1 VIRLGPFE
9 IDPRTRML
17 RRDAQ
22 PVDLSPR
29 LVEILAFLAQQNGEI
44 VTKEQLLEKF
54 WPDVNVT
61 ENTLTRAIAD
71 IRIALGD
78 SASEP
83 KYIQTLARR
92 GYKWIASS
100 TGSQDPKTSGPQD
113 LKTPRP
119 QDLKTSDPFEE
130 WVKGRLAL
138 ESLEITQLPAAIA
151 AFEAAVAELPSYA
164 PAYAGLANAYLLQF
178 ESTRFTNLPDRA
190 LLDKAITA
198 ARRACSVD
206 PSLGE
211 GWAVLGYL
219 LNAAGQLSE
228 SLAAARRATALEPD
242 NWRHQFRLACST
254 WGEERL
260 RAADRTIDLMPSFAA
275 ARMMSATVFVARGAL
290 ARAEQ
295 EAAAGAALQRQGRGG
310 HSPMRAAGL
319 HWLCGL
325 ILAARG
331 DPGLA
336 LACFDEEAAAAGD
349 GHIYGSEFAANAL
362 VAAGFVL
369 FTREDPERA
378 VEMFTRALDQ
388 TPTHARAT
396 LGLAAARIH
405 RDAGLALDEVLAP
418 VRRVLDELGRGGRRH
433 EAALVRAGEL
443 IVRGRVGEA
452 VALLDLLLDQS
463 PPGPAGWI
471 IPVDPMLTA
480 VRFSPARTG
489 ILAKL
494 AARAS

>member
-29 LVEILAFLAQQNGEI
+29 LVEILAFLTQRDGEI
-44 VTKEQLLEKF
+44 VTKEELLEKF

-92 GYKWIASS
+92 GYRCIAGA
-100 TGSQDPKTSGPQD
+100 TGAAGAAGA
-113 LKTPRP
+113 
-119 QDLKTSDPFEE
+119 DPFEE

-310 HSPMRAAGL
+310 HSPMRAVGL

-325 ILAARG
+325 IMAARG

-336 LACFDEEAAAAGD
+336 LACFEEEAAAAGD
-349 GHIYGSEFAANAL
+349 GHIYGGEFAANAL

-405 RDAGLALDEVLAP
+405 QDAGLALDEVLAP